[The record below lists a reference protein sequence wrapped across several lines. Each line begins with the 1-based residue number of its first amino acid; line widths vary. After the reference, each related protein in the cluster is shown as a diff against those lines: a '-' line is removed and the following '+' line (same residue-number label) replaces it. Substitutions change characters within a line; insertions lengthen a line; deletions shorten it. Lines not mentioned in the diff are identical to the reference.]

1 MIDHYGGDDTRIF
14 REVTEVGEALEQI
27 RETAGSVTKSPVA
40 VLYDRENDWALK
52 DAQGP
57 RNEDMHYQE
66 NVLKQYRALRRKGY
80 NTGVINMEHDL
91 SRYRLVTAPMAYMF
105 YHGYAEKLRVFA
117 KNGGTLVI
125 SYWSGLVDET
135 DKCYLE
141 GTPHGLMEAAGIR
154 TEEIDALYDWEE
166 NVGIPET
173 GNHLR
178 ITESYTCK
186 NLCELAE
193 VSGAEVLLRYGKDF
207 YQGYPMLTHKKYGKG
222 HVYYVAAD
230 MEAAFYEDFLGRAAE
245 EAGVKMPLTFIPE
258 GISVTTRENED
269 TEYLFIQNFGEKT
282 ETVSVSGDYEVLYG
296 STDENIAPLA
306 TRILKRKK

>member
-1 MIDHYGGDDTRIF
+1 M
-14 REVTEVGEALEQI
+14 
-27 RETAGSVTKSPVA
+27 
-40 VLYDRENDWALK
+40 
-52 DAQGP
+52 
-57 RNEDMHYQE
+57 
-66 NVLKQYRALRRKGY
+66 
-80 NTGVINMEHDL
+80 
-91 SRYRLVTAPMAYMF
+91 
-105 YHGYAEKLRVFA
+105 
-117 KNGGTLVI
+117 VI

-178 ITESYTCK
+178 LTESYTCK

-193 VSGAEVLLRYGKDF
+193 VSDAEVLLRYGRDF
-207 YQGYPMLTHKKYGKG
+207 YQGYPVLTHKKYGKG

-258 GISVTTRENED
+258 GISVTTREMRIRNICLSR
-269 TEYLFIQNFGEKT
+269 TSEKRQKQFLSRGIT
-282 ETVSVSGDYEVLYG
+282 KF
-296 STDENIAPLA
+296 STDEQMK
-306 TRILKRKK
+306 ILLRLPPGF

>member
-1 MIDHYGGDDTRIF
+1 
-14 REVTEVGEALEQI
+14 
-27 RETAGSVTKSPVA
+27 
-40 VLYDRENDWALK
+40 
-52 DAQGP
+52 
-57 RNEDMHYQE
+57 MHYQE

-80 NTGVINMEHDL
+80 NTDIINMEHDL

-154 TEEIDALYDWEE
+154 AEEIDAFYDWEE

-178 ITESYTCK
+178 ITES
-186 NLCELAE
+186 
-193 VSGAEVLLRYGKDF
+193 
-207 YQGYPMLTHKKYGKG
+207 
-222 HVYYVAAD
+222 
-230 MEAAFYEDFLGRAAE
+230 
-245 EAGVKMPLTFIPE
+245 
-258 GISVTTRENED
+258 
-269 TEYLFIQNFGEKT
+269 
-282 ETVSVSGDYEVLYG
+282 
-296 STDENIAPLA
+296 
-306 TRILKRKK
+306 